1 MQKTKNILIILGQ
14 GDSSTS
20 YGALADKYEKGAR
33 DAGHNVK
40 RINVSEMQFD
50 PILHHGYKVIQEL
63 EPDLLRLQNLIKW
76 ANHIAIFYPN
86 WWGSMPAIF
95 KGMWDRMF
103 LPGFAFNFNKSGLG
117 WKKLLKGRSA
127 TIFITLNS
135 KPWEARLL
143 FGDSSKVLRKN
154 ILGFA
159 GISPVRVH
167 KFGPVE
173 KVAQEKLQAWKKK
186 AYTLGKIGK

>member
-1 MQKTKNILIILGQ
+1 MNKSKNVLIILGQ
-14 GDSSTS
+14 GDSSTY

-50 PILHHGYKVIQEL
+50 PILHHGYKIIQEL

-86 WWGSMPAIF
+86 WWGGMPAIF
-95 KGMWDRMF
+95 KGMWERMF
-103 LPGFAFNFNKSGLG
+103 LPGFAFKFKKDGSG
-117 WKKLLKGRSA
+117 WRKLLKDRSA
-127 TIFITLNS
+127 SIFVTLNTT
-135 KPWEARLL
+135 PWQARLL
-143 FGDSSKVLRKN
+143 FGDSSRALRKS

-159 GISPVRVH
+159 GISPIYVY

-173 KVAQEKLQAWKKK
+173 KLPKERLDYWKKK
-186 AYTLGKIGK
+186 VYGLGKKGK